1 MPIEIKAGKYFS
13 TTEAAEELG
22 YSDGRVRQ
30 LILSNELE
38 AIRIGER
45 SYLIPADAVAHRKAN
60 PPALGRPARKASP
73 RRTLRKASKN

>member
-30 LILSNELE
+30 LILSNELD

-45 SYLIPADAVAHRKAN
+45 SYLIPAEAVAYRKAN
-60 PPALGRPARKASP
+60 PPALGRPTRKVPQRKA
-73 RRTLRKASKN
+73 LRKASKN